1 MAAVARRLVVVL
13 LATGVVV
20 AACLT
25 GDRGAARAAVGEAT
39 GPLISSSL
47 ANTAIVSAR
56 GLRPGD
62 AKAGEIT
69 VQNVGDQAGAFAL
82 SSGGVV
88 DGGVALSGVLDL
100 AVQDI
105 TPGRGSLIVYSG
117 KLAALPSIGLGTLAE
132 GELRRYRFTIG
143 LPGDVGDAYQGAS
156 TTASFV
162 WTASAVGVAPVPAPA
177 PQPAPA
183 PAPAKPPAAK
193 PVPGATLTARARQTG
208 ARGTVA
214 VTVACGASCK
224 AVLSGTAVDGRTKV
238 RLSTL
243 RWTLTKRTRVR
254 VGLPPRARTAL
265 ARGRKISVRLRL
277 QATMGTRVVVARS
290 TIAVA
295 RPR

>member
-1 MAAVARRLVVVL
+1 MVAVRRIVVVL

-25 GDRGAARAAVGEAT
+25 GDRGAARAALGGAT
-39 GPLISSSL
+39 GPLVSSSL
-47 ANTAIVSAR
+47 ADTAILSAR

-88 DGGVALSGVLDL
+88 DGGAGLSRVLDL

-105 TPGRGSLIVYSG
+105 TPGRGAPIVYSG
-117 KLAALPSIGLGTLAE
+117 KLAGLPSIGLGTLAQ
-132 GELRRYRFTIG
+132 GELRRYRFTIV
-143 LPGDVGDAYQGAS
+143 LPGQIGDAYQGAS
-156 TTASFV
+156 ATASFV
-162 WTASAVGVAPVPAPA
+162 WTTSAVAGAPAPAPA

-183 PAPAKPPAAK
+183 PAPATPPAAK
-193 PVPGATLTARARQTG
+193 PAPGATLTARARQTG

-224 AVLSGTAVDGRTKV
+224 AVLSGTAADGRTKV

-243 RWTLTKRTRVR
+243 RWTLAKRTRVR
-254 VGLPPRARTAL
+254 IGLPPRARTAL
-265 ARGRKISVRLRL
+265 SRGRKVSVRLRL
-277 QATMGTRVVVARS
+277 QATMGKRVVVARS
-290 TIAVA
+290 TITVA
-295 RPR
+295 RSR

>member
-1 MAAVARRLVVVL
+1 MTAVARRLVVVL

-47 ANTAIVSAR
+47 ANTAILSAR

-88 DGGVALSGVLDL
+88 DGGVALSGALDL

-105 TPGRGSLIVYSG
+105 TPGRGSPIVYSG

-143 LPGDVGDAYQGAS
+143 LPGTSATPTRARRPRRAS
-156 TTASFV
+156 SGRPLP
-162 WTASAVGVAPVPAPA
+162 SALRPPRRRRRSPLRRPGRPSRPPPSLSRARRSPPAPA
-177 PQPAPA
+177 RRARGGPSPSPW
-183 PAPAKPPAAK
+183 PAA
-193 PVPGATLTARARQTG
+193 PRATRSSAAPRP
-208 ARGTVA
+208 TVA
-214 VTVACGASCK
+214 RRSASARC
-224 AVLSGTAVDGRTKV
+224 AGR
-238 RLSTL
+238 
-243 RWTLTKRTRVR
+243 
-254 VGLPPRARTAL
+254 
-265 ARGRKISVRLRL
+265 
-277 QATMGTRVVVARS
+277 
-290 TIAVA
+290 
-295 RPR
+295 

>member
-1 MAAVARRLVVVL
+1 MTAVARRLVVVL

-20 AACLT
+20 GACLT
-25 GDRGAARAAVGEAT
+25 GERGAARAAVGEAT

-56 GLRPGD
+56 GLRPGE

-100 AVQDI
+100 AVRDI
-105 TPGRGSLIVYSG
+105 TPGRGSPIVYSG

-162 WTASAVGVAPVPAPA
+162 WTASAVGVAPAPAPA

-183 PAPAKPPAAK
+183 PAPAKPPAK

-243 RWTLTKRTRVR
+243 RWTLSKRTRVR

-277 QATMGTRVVVARS
+277 QATMGTRVMVARS

-295 RPR
+295 RRR